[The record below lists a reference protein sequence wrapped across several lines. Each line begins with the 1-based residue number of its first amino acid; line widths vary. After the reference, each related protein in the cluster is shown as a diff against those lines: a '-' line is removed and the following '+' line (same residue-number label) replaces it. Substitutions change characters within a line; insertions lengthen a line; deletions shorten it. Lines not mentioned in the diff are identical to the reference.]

1 MAEYI
6 EREAFLKDIEER
18 YCLPC
23 KDAGRDYN
31 GCKCLACWVDDM
43 RGDVIDAPGADVEK
57 MSDGYHTFADLY
69 EQRLILSAALA
80 KNNPHAWKSKRH
92 EDGSVPFGGG
102 WFIMGF
108 DTDEGCYTYHYEL
121 KDWDLFQCKELDKG
135 KPWDGHTS
143 KDVRRLLSIPAADV
157 APVRHGRWEE
167 YLIPNI
173 LCCSNCDWGIDPLCK
188 SPYCPNCGAKM
199 HEDDFCSSGER
210 KEDKAE

>member
-6 EREAFLKDIEER
+6 ERDTAIRALLNDYPEQVKYSREDAADCIR
-18 YCLPC
+18 YM
-23 KDAGRDYN
+23 DA
-31 GCKCLACWVDDM
+31 
-43 RGDVIDAPGADVEK
+43 ADVEK
-57 MSDGYHTFADLY
+57 ISDGYHTFADLY

-80 KNNPHAWKSKRH
+80 KNNPYAWKSKRH
-92 EDGSVPFGGG
+92 EDGSVPFGVG

-157 APVRHGRWEE
+157 SPVQHRHWNAINQIATELPWKYRCNNCGCPQE
-167 YLIPNI
+167 YTHN
-173 LCCSNCDWGIDPLCK
+173 
-188 SPYCPNCGAKM
+188 YCPNCGARM
-199 HEDDFCSSGER
+199 DGSSNE
-210 KEDKAE
+210 E